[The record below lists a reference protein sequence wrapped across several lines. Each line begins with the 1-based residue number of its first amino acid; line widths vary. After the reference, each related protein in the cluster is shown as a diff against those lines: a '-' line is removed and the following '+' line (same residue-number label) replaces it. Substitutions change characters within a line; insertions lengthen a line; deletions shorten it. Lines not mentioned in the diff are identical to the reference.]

1 MPDERVVPTG
11 RAARLGSLLGRI
23 CLVALGAAGVAGCE
37 ALLPAARDATQVGWQ
52 TFDEAR
58 AAIEAI
64 EPFETHKSSLIAN
77 GFDPFRN
84 PAVTILT
91 YPEIVQRFAAGSAL
105 QPDEYEPGIRA
116 CLKAGKSCTGY
127 AIVARRIKRDRIG
140 NFWADS
146 FAFRREVDITGWTFT
161 ALILFVDDLAVYR
174 VFGGQPNMHEQQIT
188 RNPLGPLQGW
198 GEMLRPRF

>member
-1 MPDERVVPTG
+1 M
-11 RAARLGSLLGRI
+11 RASRLRSLLGRI
-23 CLVALGAAGVAGCE
+23 CVVALGASGMAGCE
-37 ALLPAARDATQVGWQ
+37 ALLPAARDAMQVGWQ

-58 AAIEAI
+58 AAVEAI

-161 ALILFVDDLAVYR
+161 ALVLFVDDISVYR
-174 VFGGQPNMHEQQIT
+174 VYGGQPNMHEQQVT

-198 GEMLRPRF
+198 GEALRPRF